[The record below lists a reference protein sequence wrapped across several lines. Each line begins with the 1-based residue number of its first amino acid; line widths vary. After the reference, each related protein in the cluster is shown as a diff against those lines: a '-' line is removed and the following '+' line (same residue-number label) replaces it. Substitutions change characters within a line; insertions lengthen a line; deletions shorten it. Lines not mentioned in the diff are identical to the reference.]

1 MEMLRKEWIDPNGIY
16 LPKPMNPRPINQGFI
31 GSLVDSMNDQ
41 GFLPQYPVKV
51 ARALELTCIEPKNS
65 NGEDLLFAGIAG
77 MHRITAAQI
86 AKIDKI
92 LCEVYS
98 VDDDAYIE
106 MMMTDNF
113 DHDPARNS
121 KLGQVF
127 SKTEKRKACC
137 RLLYIPKYFK
147 KTDTALAEAW
157 HTAPSNVARW
167 RKEVVA
173 TFAQPDDPSPNGEGG
188 QPTFPETLRR
198 MGITP
203 ERLQELRDID
213 ASREREDA
221 EGNVVPVRKPPTD
234 ASEKDKDTFFD
245 QIRREFCCV
254 QEEADLN
261 FDWETVKHFAAQ
273 KWNVESIYNMYGKLH
288 INHLRQLHEWVI
300 EKDAAFITACEAIET
315 ERKALTKTKEK
326 FEKTIEKTQRV
337 FAKLI
342 GADNK
347 YSDTFKA
354 NWDPFETLVKAELGI
369 ETFGNTRWDYEG
381 LETAD
386 DYAAATSHHVQVQ
399 EAIEKGADWIADF
412 VRNMREAAAQ
422 KREKV
427 SEKWT
432 QTRQAALAAIEA
444 YPRDISFDRLIA
456 TAAKELYKSHDF
468 FTKIFDAETVST
480 QKHIGTLED
489 EIKTLERLIKQIKND
504 EDWVAK
510 IPAVKVE
517 GTGGTG
523 EAGTVE
529 ILDTLTTEAERYE
542 NRIFEA
548 IGLANDAILDSED
561 SWFFTGDQQD
571 FKEICDRAG
580 EILTCDPKILFEI
593 LYKEE
598 ISDELSALEL
608 AKWDTILRQIH
619 SAVEAKAAWLMA
631 EPLTDDADAESARQP
646 SEFAL
651 TADDLHAIS
660 LEDIFQHIADRVI
673 CVDGLFDEN
682 EVMADMARVLGNAS
696 RGQVGTQLYLL
707 MKFALFIQ
715 PKSDIEGNV
724 PIEKTSPFDEGEAA
738 D

>member
-1 MEMLRKEWIDPNGIY
+1 MEMLRKEWIDPNDIY
-16 LPKPMNPRPINQGFI
+16 LPKPMNPRPMNQGFV
-31 GSLVDSMNDQ
+31 GSLVDSMNAQ

-65 NGEDLLFAGIAG
+65 NGEELLFAGIAG

-137 RLLYIPKYFK
+137 RLFYIPKYFK

-245 QIRREFCCV
+245 QIRREFYCV

-300 EKDAAFITACEAIET
+300 EKDAVFITACEAIET
-315 ERKALTKTKEK
+315 ERKALAKLKEK

-337 FAKLI
+337 FAKLV

-369 ETFGNTRWDYEG
+369 ETFGDTRWDYEG

-412 VRNMREAAAQ
+412 VRNMREAAA
-422 KREKV
+422 KTREKV
-427 SEKWT
+427 SKKWT
-432 QTRQAALAAIEA
+432 QTRQAALAVIDA

-456 TAAKELYKSHDF
+456 DAAKNHYKSHGF
-468 FTKIFDAETVST
+468 YTKIFDAETVSG
-480 QKHIGTLED
+480 QKNIGTLED
-489 EIKTLERLIKQIKND
+489 EVASLERLIKDIHQD

-517 GTGGTG
+517 GTGDTG

-529 ILDTLTTEAERYE
+529 ILDTLTTEAEREKYE
-542 NRIFEA
+542 NRIFEVL
-548 IGLANDAILDSED
+548 GMANDAILDCED
-561 SWFFTGDQQD
+561 SWFFSGDKQD
-571 FKEICDRAG
+571 FKVICDRAG
-580 EILTCDPKILFEI
+580 EILACDKEILFEI
-593 LYKEE
+593 LYNEE

-619 SAVEAKAAWLMA
+619 SAIEAKADWIMA
-631 EPLTDDADAESARQP
+631 EPFDDDEANAETPA
-646 SEFAL
+646 SEEPY
-651 TADDLHAIS
+651 
-660 LEDIFQHIADRVI
+660 LEDAKSLFFVKVIWQEADGEKMQIFESKPFQDSHDIDKLPDSLRQQLIDA
-673 CVDGLFDEN
+673 
-682 EVMADMARVLGNAS
+682 AR
-696 RGQVGTQLYLL
+696 
-707 MKFALFIQ
+707 
-715 PKSDIEGNV
+715 NV
-724 PIEKTSPFDEGEAA
+724 
-738 D
+738 